1 MATATMKDARITAR
15 VMAQHRHLDT
25 QIENLERKNF
35 HNRELIIDL
44 KKQKLKIKDRLA
56 SISLREERQSK
67 KELESRY
74 KNIQLDLFNQQEDND
89 WQGHIMLHKI
99 SDFVKRISV
108 MHDEAQ
114 RLHKMK
120 YESPKGKQE
129 DIDNAIGNIQALALS
144 IAKDKSAYSRHQ
156 LGLP

>member
-56 SISLREERQSK
+56 TISLREERQSK

-74 KNIQLDLFNQQEDND
+74 KNIQSIYLINKKTTIGRVILCY
-89 WQGHIMLHKI
+89 I
-99 SDFVKRISV
+99 
-108 MHDEAQ
+108 
-114 RLHKMK
+114 RLV
-120 YESPKGKQE
+120 
-129 DIDNAIGNIQALALS
+129 IL
-144 IAKDKSAYSRHQ
+144 
-156 LGLP
+156 

>member
-1 MATATMKDARITAR
+1 LEFIHIFFGIFLFKKKENTMATATMKDARITAR

-56 SISLREERQSK
+56 SISLREDRQSK

-74 KNIQLDLFNQQEDND
+74 KSIQLDLFNQQEDND
-89 WQGHIMLHKI
+89 W
-99 SDFVKRISV
+99 
-108 MHDEAQ
+108 
-114 RLHKMK
+114 
-120 YESPKGKQE
+120 
-129 DIDNAIGNIQALALS
+129 
-144 IAKDKSAYSRHQ
+144 
-156 LGLP
+156 

>member
-56 SISLREERQSK
+56 SISLREDRQSK
-67 KELESRY
+67 KELEWS
-74 KNIQLDLFNQQEDND
+74 KSVQLDLFNQQEDND
-89 WQGHIMLHKI
+89 W
-99 SDFVKRISV
+99 
-108 MHDEAQ
+108 
-114 RLHKMK
+114 
-120 YESPKGKQE
+120 
-129 DIDNAIGNIQALALS
+129 
-144 IAKDKSAYSRHQ
+144 
-156 LGLP
+156 